1 MTTNALD
8 RATLTVTEDDL
19 QQMVLERQSLPSEFA
34 EYTVAREGP
43 LDNKTMAEHGFPGST
58 AEKFEGAGR
67 ITGFVRELGASAT
80 LMNAD
85 GFNFVAATVAH
96 LFDTSE
102 SVLRW
107 MNDIFMQDFEEHVG
121 DPISDGQTL
130 ASVEKLKSSGFFD
143 ESVVLKALH
152 KGKHGELSTTIV
164 DFRVGR
170 ILGVAYVGA
179 VGDHERLELATQI
192 GLSLEKSIVRV
203 VLGAG

>member
-1 MTTNALD
+1 MTTSALD

-19 QQMVLERQSLPSEFA
+19 QQMVLERQSLPSEFS

-43 LDNKTMAEHGFPGST
+43 LDNKKMAEHGFPGST
-58 AEKFEGAGR
+58 AEKFEKAGR

-96 LFDTSE
+96 LFDSSE
-102 SVLRW
+102 SVASW
-107 MNDIFMQDFEEHVG
+107 MHDIFMQDFEEHVG

-130 ASVEKLKSSGFFD
+130 ATVEKLQPSGFFD
-143 ESVVLKALH
+143 ESVALKALH
-152 KGKHGELSTTIV
+152 KGKHGELATTIV

-203 VLGAG
+203 VLATV

>member
-1 MTTNALD
+1 MTTSALE
-8 RATLTVTEDDL
+8 RATLTVTEDGL
-19 QQMVLERQSLPSEFA
+19 QQMVLERQSLPPEFA

-43 LDNKTMAEHGFPGST
+43 LDNRTMAEHGFPGST
-58 AEKFEGAGR
+58 TKKFEKAGR
-67 ITGFVRELGASAT
+67 ITGFVKEFGASAT

-96 LFDTSE
+96 LFDSSE
-102 SVLRW
+102 SVAAWL
-107 MNDIFMQDFEEHVG
+107 NDIFIQDFEGHVG
-121 DPISDGQTL
+121 DQISDGQTL
-130 ASVEKLKSSGFFD
+130 ASVENLETSGFFD
-143 ESVVLKALH
+143 ESAALKVLH

-203 VLGAG
+203 VLATV